1 MHSTLYQNILSKA
14 LVTVP
19 PKQYLLK
26 LSVQCH
32 IQRNVCNSSIWSKKF
47 YQRALCR
54 LYFTKI
60 NILEKFHFEQKSL
73 QRQWL
78 NCGRSQIHNWE
89 ITLVTEYKLNIPLFL
104 SGRSLLLKDEVTE
117 SQGIT
122 WLTIHPEKAR
132 TWIENSNYET
142 TFLCHFMSL

>member
-32 IQRNVCNSSIWSKKF
+32 IQRNVCNSFIWSKKF
-47 YQRALCR
+47 YQRALR
-54 LYFTKI
+54 KLYFTKI
-60 NILEKFHFEQKSL
+60 NISKKFHFEQKSL

-89 ITLVTEYKLNIPLFL
+89 ITLVTEYSFIPLWSKL
-104 SGRSLLLKDEVTE
+104 AVERWSDRKSRHNLINNTSRKSQNMNNYRSCF
-117 SQGIT
+117 
-122 WLTIHPEKAR
+122 
-132 TWIENSNYET
+132 WIM
-142 TFLCHFMSL
+142 F